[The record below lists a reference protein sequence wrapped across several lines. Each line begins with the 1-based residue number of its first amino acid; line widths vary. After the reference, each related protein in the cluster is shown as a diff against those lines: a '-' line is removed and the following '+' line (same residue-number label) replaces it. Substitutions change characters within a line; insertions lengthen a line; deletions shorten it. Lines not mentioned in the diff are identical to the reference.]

1 MSSRKK
7 HPRVMLALGW
17 YEPRLHRG
25 IADYALKAGWH
36 LCADVTKE
44 KVIPWGWE
52 GDGILA
58 WLGAGDDLARF
69 VVAAKLPTVDFSC
82 RRPELPF
89 PRVLID
95 NAASASLVTDHFLVR
110 GFKHFMYYSAQ
121 DNWAFELNGEA
132 FTESLKQAGH
142 DCTWIR
148 WHKSSVYTTGH
159 TQWKDK
165 RRWLAAEL
173 KKAPK
178 PLALLAAND
187 DHALEVVE
195 VCETVRLSVP
205 EEVSVVGVDN
215 SLPAVDAMRTPIS
228 SIDQNFSTLGYRGAQ
243 LLDQL
248 MHGKLPPAQPI
259 LIPPTGLI
267 ARKSSDLL
275 AVNHAG
281 LARSLRYLWENFQ
294 KPIGVEDLAR
304 AAAMSR
310 SGLHREFMLRIGRP
324 PGNELHRV
332 RIENAKK
339 LLSQS
344 KMKLDEIAE
353 KCGYQCANSFWVAFR
368 QATGM
373 SPKQYQKQLC
383 I

>member
-1 MSSRKK
+1 MTCLLWPGPREFVMPSRKK
-7 HPRVMLALGW
+7 HLRVMLALGW

-36 LCADVTKE
+36 LCTDVTKE
-44 KVIPWGWE
+44 KVIPWGWQ

-58 WLGAGDDLARF
+58 WLGADEELARF

-82 RRPELPF
+82 RRLELPF

-95 NAASASLVTDHFLVR
+95 NAASARLITDHFLVR

-121 DNWAFELNGEA
+121 NNWAFERNGQA
-132 FTESLKQAGH
+132 FTDCLQQEGH

-148 WHKSSVYTTGH
+148 WHKSSVYSTGN

-178 PLALLAAND
+178 PLALLAATD

-195 VCETVRLSVP
+195 VCESMRLSVP
-205 EEVSVVGVDN
+205 EDVSVIGIDN
-215 SLPAVDAMRTPIS
+215 ALPAVDAMRTPIS
-228 SIDQNFSTLGYRGAQ
+228 SVDQNFQLLGFRGAEV
-243 LLDQL
+243 LDQL
-248 MHGKLPPAQPI
+248 MHGKTPPPKPV

-275 AVNHAG
+275 AVNHPG
-281 LARSLRYLWENFQ
+281 LARGLRYLLSNFQ
-294 KPIGVEDLAR
+294 KPIRVADVVK

-324 PGNELHRV
+324 PGG
-332 RIENAKK
+332 
-339 LLSQS
+339 S
-344 KMKLDEIAE
+344 
-353 KCGYQCANSFWVAFR
+353 CTGCALKTPRNCFHNPR
-368 QATGM
+368 
-373 SPKQYQKQLC
+373 
-383 I
+383 